1 MSHNAEEG
9 KNVFAVLV
17 QPHFPVRRPRRPR
30 PHGDAATCQLFGRF
44 FCEMEM
50 DLKSEEER
58 VRAMLFL
65 LTDVGENGPAK
76 RREDWRGRK
85 GLNS

>member
-1 MSHNAEEG
+1 MGWHICPTTQRKERTCSLSSYNLIFPCEG
-9 KNVFAVLV
+9 
-17 QPHFPVRRPRRPR
+17 H
-30 PHGDAATCQLFGRF
+30 HGATCQLFGRF

-65 LTDVGENGPAK
+65 LTDAGENGPAK
-76 RREDWRGRK
+76 RREEEK
-85 GLNS
+85 V